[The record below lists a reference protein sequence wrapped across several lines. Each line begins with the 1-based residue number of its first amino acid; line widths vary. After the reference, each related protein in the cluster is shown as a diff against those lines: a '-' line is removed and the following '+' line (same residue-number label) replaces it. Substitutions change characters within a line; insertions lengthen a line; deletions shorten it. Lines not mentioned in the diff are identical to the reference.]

1 MQTQDEQ
8 WYFIGADDKQA
19 GPVTL
24 SSLREL
30 VDSGDVQAQTQVSKG
45 PDSWAPAATFA
56 ELGFDCLVLD
66 TKDSFNVIGPFT
78 RSYLARPDVMSEVAA
93 DGSLYVRRGTVGQA
107 VEDAKSNPAAVAAEA
122 EAEKAVAEKAAQ
134 IAAQEKAAAE
144 EAAKKALADKA
155 AAMAGPMEPVETT
168 DRIIGVVEW
177 RDGTVIDVV
186 RQLAK

>member
-45 PDSWAPAATFA
+45 PDNWAPAASFA
-56 ELGFDCLVLD
+56 ELGFDCLILD
-66 TKDSFNVIGPFT
+66 SGENFNVIGPFT
-78 RSYLARPDVMSEVAA
+78 RSYLARPDVMSGVAP
-93 DGSLYVRRGTVGQA
+93 DGSLYVRRGTVAQA
-107 VEDAKSNPAAVAAEA
+107 VEDSKSSPISIAAEA

-134 IAAQEKAAAE
+134 IAGQERDAAEAAA
-144 EAAKKALADKA
+144 A
-155 AAMAGPMEPVETT
+155 
-168 DRIIGVVEW
+168 
-177 RDGTVIDVV
+177 
-186 RQLAK
+186 